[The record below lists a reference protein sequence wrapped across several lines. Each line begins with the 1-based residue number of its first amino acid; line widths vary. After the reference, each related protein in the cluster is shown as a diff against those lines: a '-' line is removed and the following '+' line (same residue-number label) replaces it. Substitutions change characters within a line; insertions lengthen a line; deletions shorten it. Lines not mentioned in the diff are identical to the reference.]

1 MAAASSTFR
10 RAVLAYLTFAGLLV
24 GVWAAS
30 FPRSF
35 AEDFPGL
42 GRVWVAVDG
51 PYNEH
56 LVRDVGQLS
65 LALAVVSLVA
75 AATMERLLVRVAAA
89 AWLVNAVPHL
99 VYHLRHLEPLE
110 PVDRVGEIVSLS
122 LLVVLPAAVL
132 VLDLRDPHRPRR
144 SDEVVTSRRAVPSS
158 GVHRPDADERSP
170 RCSSA

>member
-1 MAAASSTFR
+1 MRELPVVEGGMTSVSFVFQ

-24 GVWAAS
+24 GVWAAF

-35 AEDFPGL
+35 ADDFPGF

-51 PYNEH
+51 PFNEH

-65 LALAVVSLVA
+65 LALSVVSLAGAV
-75 AATMERLLVRVAAA
+75 TMQRLLVRVAAT

-110 PVDRVGEIVSLS
+110 PVDQAGEIVSLS
-122 LLVVLPAAVL
+122 LLVILPAVVL
-132 VLDLRDPHRPRR
+132 VLDHVDSRR
-144 SDEVVTSRRAVPSS
+144 RNLAQVVT
-158 GVHRPDADERSP
+158 
-170 RCSSA
+170 

>member
-1 MAAASSTFR
+1 MSDLRWSSRGLSLAVSAGCHESAERVVRPSVNSTSSIVQ

-24 GVWAAS
+24 GVWAAI

-35 AEDFPGL
+35 ADDFPGF

-51 PYNEH
+51 PFNEH

-75 AATMERLLVRVAAA
+75 AVTMQPILVRVAAA

-99 VYHLRHLEPLE
+99 VYHLRHLGPLE
-110 PVDRVGEIVSLS
+110 PFDQVGEIVSLS
-122 LLVVLPAAVL
+122 LLVVLPVVVL
-132 VLDLRDPHRPRR
+132 WCSYRDGR
-144 SDEVVTSRRAVPSS
+144 SVD
-158 GVHRPDADERSP
+158 
-170 RCSSA
+170 